1 MDKSMSFRIHK
12 CLSTNELLS
21 QVMRW
26 DVLMGH
32 FPLLRPQVSSSVG
45 LLLVPERAPHQ
56 FSPVASIPG
65 ASCEEGRISGLA
77 PPKPKSRPAPQTAP
91 PPAST
96 SKVMTSTRGSFSCCC
111 SLPHAPRPN
120 DWEVLSV
127 LPSLQVRA
135 PSLLS
140 VPVTTC
146 YLSGQS
152 RHRLSP
158 SSATCVVSVLLS
170 SPLFPSTHGRVH
182 PHAGA
187 MLLNQ
192 KSGHVS
198 SCLKSCSSSYLT
210 WSESPS
216 SYSGLRGPMCSG
228 PLCLYLLS
236 HLLLPS
242 VLQP

>member
-1 MDKSMSFRIHK
+1 MSFRIYK

-96 SKVMTSTRGSFSCCC
+96 SKVMTSTR
-111 SLPHAPRPN
+111 
-120 DWEVLSV
+120 VLF
-127 LPSLQVRA
+127 LA
-135 PSLLS
+135 AA
-140 VPVTTC
+140 
-146 YLSGQS
+146 
-152 RHRLSP
+152 LSP
-158 SSATCVVSVLLS
+158 TLHARTIGKCCRFYLRCRSEPRLFSA
-170 SPLFPSTHGRVH
+170 FPSPPATFPAR
-182 PHAGA
+182 AA
-187 MLLNQ
+187 IA
-192 KSGHVS
+192 
-198 SCLKSCSSSYLT
+198 
-210 WSESPS
+210 SP
-216 SYSGLRGPMCSG
+216 P
-228 PLCLYLLS
+228 
-236 HLLLPS
+236 
-242 VLQP
+242 VLQPAWSLCFSLPPSPPPLTA